1 MEKKLLSCSVKS
13 ESTPDLLYN
22 QFLNNFVIAYK

>member
-13 ESTPDLLYN
+13 ESTPDLYN
-22 QFLNNFVIAYK
+22 QFLKNFVIAY